1 VNWSSVF
8 VAFVVMLSMF
18 STPGQ
23 QKNVYDILK
32 STPPINGQSTTTSDF
47 MQLGNP
53 DNMQIATENNQADLN
68 AYQVIISYMMD
79 NYKNVYLADVLTI
92 AENIVQNCAEQK
104 IDPLL
109 FAGLLAVESEFNR
122 QAVSASGAKGLG
134 QLMPVNIQIY
144 GVSDPFDIAQN
155 IRASSKMMRE
165 LINAWDGDMNYAL
178 ASYFEGI
185 NAIKRNKGNPFKPG
199 TANYVYRVYSK
210 YNAMKQY
217 L

>member
-1 VNWSSVF
+1 
-8 VAFVVMLSMF
+8 MLSMF

-178 ASYFEGI
+178 ASILKASMRSNGTK
-185 NAIKRNKGNPFKPG
+185 ATRLNPAPLIMFI
-199 TANYVYRVYSK
+199 VFIVSIMR
-210 YNAMKQY
+210 
-217 L
+217 